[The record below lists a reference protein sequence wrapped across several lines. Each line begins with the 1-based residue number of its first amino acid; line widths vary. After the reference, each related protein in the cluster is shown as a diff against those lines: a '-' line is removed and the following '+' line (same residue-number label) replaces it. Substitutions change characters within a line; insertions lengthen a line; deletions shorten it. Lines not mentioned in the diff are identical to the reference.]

1 MRRKLFTGASAI
13 SLLLCAALVGL
24 WIMSYWKA
32 ESVCVY
38 RLNANGIQRNP
49 WLNIGS
55 ERGLVGLSVGRDKDS
70 WFDRLSAPYI
80 DGLLTG
86 SVTIT
91 LTNATP
97 APPHCR
103 NWYLEY
109 ASWRCPTCFYN
120 LTGNTC
126 GVCPECGTPVPQPG
140 SHRQSATKP
149 PAFVSPPPPHSSTT
163 PAILSRMSAR

>member
-126 GVCPECGTPVPQPG
+126 GVLPEQWHASAAAQKSSAIGDKAPG
-140 SHRQSATKP
+140 LRE
-149 PAFVSPPPPHSSTT
+149 PAPPHSSTT
-163 PAILSRMSAR
+163 PAILSAE